1 MKRFSLQAGIFLLAL
16 VVGGGVSLAASYPS
30 KPIEFIAAGSPG
42 GGWDLTC
49 RASAQVLQGSKIVN
63 VPITVLNRVGGS
75 GAVNFNDIVRNR
87 RTDDYVLIAFS
98 SVLTSQFAL
107 RNIKATFKDITPI
120 ASMVVDY
127 GVLAVKKDSTYKD
140 LKSILSAMKQ
150 NPAAVSWAGS
160 SAPGGL
166 DHFKLCL
173 LAQSYGVNPKDVRF
187 VTFQG
192 GAEALAALLGGH
204 VAGFVGDAAEIAAH
218 SEAGTVQ
225 PLVILSPQRLPG
237 IYKNTPTAKELGLD
251 VVSGNWRGFFG
262 PPEMSKEA
270 LAYWEKALG
279 RMVKEPGW
287 RKVMEQNAWV
297 ELFQTGEPFRAFLDK
312 ELATQEKILKDLG
325 IIK

>member
-30 KPIEFIAAGSPG
+30 KPLQFIAAGSPG

-49 RASAQVLQGSKIVN
+49 RASAKVLQEAKIVN
-63 VPITVLNRVGGS
+63 VPITVVNQVGGS
-75 GAVNFNDIVRNR
+75 GAVAYNDIVRNR
-87 RTDDYVLIAFS
+87 RADDHLLVAFS
-98 SVLTSQFAL
+98 SVFTSQLAL
-107 RNIKATFKDITPI
+107 GNIKGTYKDITPV

-140 LKSILSAMKQ
+140 LKSILSAMKK
-150 NPAAVSWAGS
+150 NPGAVSWAGS

-173 LAQSYGVNPKDVRF
+173 LAQAYGVNPKDVRF

-251 VVSGNWRGFFG
+251 VVSGNWRGFYG

-270 LAYWEKALG
+270 LAFWEKALG
-279 RMVKEPGW
+279 RMVKEPAW
-287 RKVMEQNAWV
+287 KKVMEQNAWV
-297 ELFQTGEPFRAFLDK
+297 DLFQTGETLRAFINK